1 MNAPNNIHHQ
11 LLLYLDD
18 LLAEPEKHQV
28 EAQLAEDAALRQ
40 ELAYLQHIQT
50 AIQNRPAEP
59 TPGLWSDIEAQ
70 IQEESQNLWTSLE
83 WAGKRLVP
91 LFAAAA
97 VIMLAT
103 LGNFNGEETEVTLD
117 DYFQNQEGLI
127 LSELDTFDNTLGI
140 ESPEAQ

>member
-1 MNAPNNIHHQ
+1 MNTPDNIHNQ

-18 LLAEPEKHQV
+18 LLAEPEKRQV
-28 EAQLAEDAALRQ
+28 EAQLAENAALRE
-40 ELAYLQHIQT
+40 ELAYLQHIRS
-50 AIQNRPAEP
+50 AIQNRPSEP
-59 TPGLWSDIEAQ
+59 APGLWAGIEAQ
-70 IQEESQNLWTSLE
+70 IQEESQSLWTSLE

-97 VIMLAT
+97 VIMLAA

-127 LSELDTFDNTLGI
+127 LSELDTFDNALGI
-140 ESPEAQ
+140 ESPEPQ